1 MIVIKILIFGTG
13 KSAEKVLKNI
23 KDDVNI
29 EGFLDNNLKKV
40 GQSFHNVEIYSPKA
54 IDKLDFE
61 YIIIASIKYNIIS
74 KQLME
79 LGVVDEKIIKYF
91 EFRHSDYKK
100 FRKILYTEGLIYDE
114 LASQLEEQQTYIE
127 NLEYEVADKINK
139 NKITMPKILSID
151 ETIDN
156 IIEKKLSL
164 SRYGDG
170 EFDQIAGRS
179 IGYQESDEKLS
190 MRLRE
195 ILVTPIDGHV
205 VGLADIYGDLS
216 HLVNK
221 YANFFR
227 NFLIKY
233 REENYEN
240 IDMNRV
246 YYNAFISRIYSEM
259 KDKSQAGPWF
269 DKIKKIWE
277 NRDVV
282 IVEGNETRF
291 GVGNDL
297 LDNAGEV
304 KRILAPSEGAFK
316 KYSMILNECREIK
329 KGSLILIALGPT
341 ATVLAY
347 DLAKYGY
354 QAIDIGHLDIEYEW
368 YLRGINDEK
377 VIIEG
382 KYTNEVV
389 GGNVVADIVDEK
401 YQTQIWKKI

>member
-29 EGFLDNNLKKV
+29 EGFLDNNLKRV

-61 YIIIASIKYNIIS
+61 YIIIASIKYDVIS
-74 KQLME
+74 KQLLE
-79 LGVVDEKIIKYF
+79 LGVNENQIIKYF
-91 EFRHSDYKK
+91 EFKHSDYVK
-100 FRKILYTEGLIYDE
+100 FRSVLYTDGLIYDE
-114 LASQLEEQQTYIE
+114 LSAKLEKQQMYIE
-127 NLEYEVADKINK
+127 NLDYELADKVNK
-139 NKITMPKILSID
+139 KKIKIPKILSID

-156 IIEKKLSL
+156 IIEKRLSL

-179 IGYQESDEKLS
+179 EGYQEPDERLS
-190 MRLRE
+190 IRLKE
-195 ILVTPIDGHV
+195 ILVTSIDGHV

-216 HLVNK
+216 HLANK
-221 YANFFR
+221 YANYFR
-227 NFLIKY
+227 NVLVKY
-233 REENYEN
+233 REEHYEN

-259 KDKSQAGPWF
+259 KDKSQAGQWF
-269 DKIKKIWE
+269 EKIKKIWE

-316 KYSMILNECREIK
+316 KYSVILNECRKIK
-329 KGSLILIALGPT
+329 KGSLVLIALGPT

-347 DLAKYGY
+347 DLAKQGY

-368 YLRGINDEK
+368 YLRGVNDEK

-389 GGNVVADIVDEK
+389 GGNIVADVRDSKYEKEVVAIL
-401 YQTQIWKKI
+401 